1 VPRDSASGATRQTA
15 ALAIC
20 RHFSAP
26 RNWRARAAAACM
38 ASIDQ
43 RVSKAVAASILH
55 RIVELNRGI
64 AWCRNAADDADGD

>member
-1 VPRDSASGATRQTA
+1 
-15 ALAIC
+15 
-20 RHFSAP
+20 
-26 RNWRARAAAACM
+26 M

-43 RVSKAVAASILH
+43 RVSKAVSASILH